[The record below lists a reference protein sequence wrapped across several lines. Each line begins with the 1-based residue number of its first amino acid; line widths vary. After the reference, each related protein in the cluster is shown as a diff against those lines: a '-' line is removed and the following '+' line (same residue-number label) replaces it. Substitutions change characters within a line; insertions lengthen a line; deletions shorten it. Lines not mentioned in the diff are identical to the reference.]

1 MSSFTSRIRNDYPK
15 LIEEL
20 KQNIELFNLWKNE
33 NFEDDSS
40 VCAYFVGIRDDN
52 LSQSQRQETYAKERF
67 LSNFILQCI
76 EDDIDVL
83 IAAIK
88 KEKEKNSEVSYD

>member
-1 MSSFTSRIRNDYPK
+1 MSSFTSRIRKDHPK
-15 LIEEL
+15 LIEQL

-33 NFEDDSS
+33 NFEDDTS
-40 VCAYFVGIRDDN
+40 VSTYFGRFLDKDV
-52 LSQSQRQETYAKERF
+52 SQRQETYAKEHF
-67 LSNFILQCI
+67 FSQFILQCI

-88 KEKEKNSEVSYD
+88 KEKEKNSEVSYE